1 MMAMEN
7 AIYIYV
13 YIYIRLSHW
22 NMFPLGFPSANRTG
36 LFIRCIFM
44 DADISELNMFVVF
57 DYLALE
63 QKQPNLFPQIMFLY
77 RLNS

>member
-1 MMAMEN
+1 
-7 AIYIYV
+7 
-13 YIYIRLSHW
+13 
-22 NMFPLGFPSANRTG
+22 MFPLGFPSANRTG

-77 RLNS
+77 RLNSWKSSVKCSSANLLNHIYL